1 LASEFV
7 LQTEHLRKYY
17 RTVHAVEDISLHVRS
32 GEIFGFLGPNGSGK
46 TTTIGMILG
55 LITPT
60 AGSVEIFGESVTPAQ
75 NAALQ
80 RVGTLMGAPAMMMSY
95 SARQNLRMLA
105 RLYPDVPPTRIDQ
118 VLEMVGLQNVNN
130 RPVKQFSMG
139 MKQRLGFALAL
150 LGQPD
155 LLILDEPTNG
165 MDPVGMH
172 EIRILLRNLAAQ
184 GTTVFISSHL
194 LHEMQLICD
203 RVTIV
208 RQGVLVAEGTVSEL
222 LTGETTTR
230 VKTTDPAKAAAVCKE
245 IGSETTNIQ
254 IQGEY
259 IDVQG
264 LPMEKIVEQ
273 LVQHGLTP
281 SEVFP
286 LQNNLENVFLQFM
299 QPTTKGNEANAVES
313 HPAGK
318 R

>member
-1 LASEFV
+1 LGSEFV

-60 AGSVEIFGESVTPAQ
+60 AGSVQIFGEPVTPAH
-75 NAALQ
+75 NAALK

-105 RLYPDVPPTRIDQ
+105 RLYPHVPSTRIDQ

-139 MKQRLGFALAL
+139 MKQRLGLALAL

-172 EIRILLRNLAAQ
+172 EIRTLLRNLAAQ

-203 RVTIV
+203 RVAIV
-208 RQGVLVAEGTVSEL
+208 RQGVIVAEGTVSEL
-222 LTGETTTR
+222 LTSETTTR
-230 VKTTDPAKAAAVCKE
+230 VKTANPAKAAAVCKE
-245 IGSETTNIQ
+245 IGPEATIQ
-254 IQGEY
+254 LQGEY

-264 LPMEKIVEQ
+264 IPMEKIVEQ

-281 SEVFP
+281 TEVFP
-286 LQNNLENVFLQFM
+286 LQNNLENVFLQLM

-313 HPAGK
+313 PTPGK

>member
-1 LASEFV
+1 LGSEFV

-60 AGSVEIFGESVTPAQ
+60 AGSVQIFGEPVTPAH
-75 NAALQ
+75 NAALK

-105 RLYPDVPPTRIDQ
+105 RLYPHVPSTRIDQ

-139 MKQRLGFALAL
+139 MKQRLGLALAL

-172 EIRILLRNLAAQ
+172 EIRTLLRNLAAQ

-203 RVTIV
+203 RVAIV
-208 RQGVLVAEGTVSEL
+208 RQGVIVAEGTVSEL
-222 LTGETTTR
+222 LTSETTTR
-230 VKTTDPAKAAAVCKE
+230 VKTADPVKAAAVCKE
-245 IGSETTNIQ
+245 IEPGASIQ

-264 LPMEKIVEQ
+264 IPMEKIVEQ
-273 LVQHGLTP
+273 LVQQGLTP

-286 LQNNLENVFLQFM
+286 LQNNLENVFLQLM

-313 HPAGK
+313 PTPGK

>member
-1 LASEFV
+1 LGSEFV

-60 AGSVEIFGESVTPAQ
+60 AGSVQIFGEPVTPAH
-75 NAALQ
+75 NAALK

-105 RLYPDVPPTRIDQ
+105 RLYPHVPSTRIDQ

-139 MKQRLGFALAL
+139 MKQRLGLALAL

-172 EIRILLRNLAAQ
+172 EIRTLLRNLAAQ

-203 RVTIV
+203 RVAIV
-208 RQGVLVAEGTVSEL
+208 RQGVIVAEGTVSEL
-222 LTGETTTR
+222 LTSETTTR
-230 VKTTDPAKAAAVCKE
+230 VKTANPAKAAAVCKE
-245 IGSETTNIQ
+245 IGPEATIQ
-254 IQGEY
+254 LQGEY

-264 LPMEKIVEQ
+264 IPMEKIVEQ

-281 SEVFP
+281 TEVFP

-313 HPAGK
+313 PTPGK

>member
-1 LASEFV
+1 MGSEFV

-60 AGSVEIFGESVTPAQ
+60 AGSVQIFGEPVTPAH
-75 NAALQ
+75 NAALK

-105 RLYPDVPPTRIDQ
+105 RLYPHVPSTRIDQ

-139 MKQRLGFALAL
+139 MKQRLGLALAL

-172 EIRILLRNLAAQ
+172 EIRTLLRNLAAQ

-203 RVTIV
+203 RVAIV
-208 RQGVLVAEGTVSEL
+208 RQGVIVAEGTVSEL
-222 LTGETTTR
+222 LTSETTTR
-230 VKTTDPAKAAAVCKE
+230 VKTANPAKAAAVCKE
-245 IGSETTNIQ
+245 IGPEATIQ
-254 IQGEY
+254 LQGEY

-264 LPMEKIVEQ
+264 IPMEKIVEQ

-281 SEVFP
+281 TEVFP
-286 LQNNLENVFLQFM
+286 LQNNLENVFLQLM

-313 HPAGK
+313 PTPGK

>member
-1 LASEFV
+1 MASEFV
-7 LQTEHLRKYY
+7 LQTDHLRKYY

-60 AGSVEIFGESVTPAQ
+60 AGSVEIFGEPVTPAH
-75 NAALQ
+75 NAALK

-105 RLYPDVPPTRIDQ
+105 RLYPEVPPTRIDQ

-286 LQNNLENVFLQFM
+286 LQKNLENVFLQFM
-299 QPTTKGNEANAVES
+299 QPTTKGN
-313 HPAGK
+313 
-318 R
+318 